1 MDSEAAQATAHE
13 RYRIVRRGS
22 RWSVRIA
29 IEDEWAPLY
38 AIDDE
43 PPAPIDYEDANWYTA
58 THPDSHFRHELIAA
72 RTAPAARLA
81 LRDNRL
87 PLPPPSGTSERPY
100 PTPNWL
106 PANPPTPIPAPV
118 AP

>member
-43 PPAPIDYEDANWYTA
+43 PPAPIDYEVANWYTA

-72 RTAPAARLA
+72 RTAAAARLA

-87 PLPPPSGTSERPY
+87 TIRRADGTSERRDRKSTRLNSRP
-100 PTPNWL
+100 
-106 PANPPTPIPAPV
+106 
-118 AP
+118 

>member
-1 MDSEAAQATAHE
+1 MRPPDAPPAPRSHMVLRVRIDGRPWLSDVGFGSAVPPRPLAMDSEAAQATAHE

-43 PPAPIDYEDANWYTA
+43 PPAPIDYEVAHWYTDRKS
-58 THPDSHFRHELIAA
+58 TRLNSSH
-72 RTAPAARLA
+72 
-81 LRDNRL
+81 
-87 PLPPPSGTSERPY
+87 
-100 PTPNWL
+100 
-106 PANPPTPIPAPV
+106 
-118 AP
+118 